1 MIELF
6 NYKRSANLFVKCI
19 FTEVHQFYLCS
30 EKFPKYLNTI
40 VFKYYCN
47 TEFVYVHQA
56 STSLIR
62 IGIIFQN
69 KLHISGDLFLGGR
82 WLQTPPP
89 PPSTSLPPPLPPP
102 QTQSYISFPKKIAIL
117 I

>member
-6 NYKRSANLFVKCI
+6 NYKRSANLFMKCV

-30 EKFPKYLNTI
+30 KKFPKYLNTI
-40 VFKYYCN
+40 VLKYYCN

-69 KLHISGDLFLGGR
+69 KLHTSGDLFFRGKMA
-82 WLQTPPP
+82 
-89 PPSTSLPPPLPPP
+89 SV
-102 QTQSYISFPKKIAIL
+102 SFL
-117 I
+117 L